1 MIKEKLINWICNDY
15 ITNIKHNNWEE
26 EDWYYLIEKAFNL
39 NNMSLEELKN
49 FKKEL
54 TEQIETPRKGCLLLD
69 ATLMRS
75 ETKRK
80 EKNDSR
86 KTG

>member
-1 MIKEKLINWICNDY
+1 LVVLVLFVDNYFKKNKNISCNLSIFAYLITYMTKEKLINWICNDY
-15 ITNIKHNNWEE
+15 ITNIKYNNWEE

-54 TEQIETPRKGCLLLD
+54 TE
-69 ATLMRS
+69 
-75 ETKRK
+75 
-80 EKNDSR
+80 
-86 KTG
+86 

>member
-1 MIKEKLINWICNDY
+1 MTKEKLINWICNDY
-15 ITNIKHNNWEE
+15 ITNIKYNNWEE

-54 TEQIETPRKGCLLLD
+54 TEQTETPSGVRC
-69 ATLMRS
+69 
-75 ETKRK
+75 
-80 EKNDSR
+80 
-86 KTG
+86 

>member
-1 MIKEKLINWICNDY
+1 MTKEKLINWICNDY
-15 ITNIKHNNWEE
+15 ITNIKYNNWEE

-54 TEQIETPRKGCLLLD
+54 TE
-69 ATLMRS
+69 
-75 ETKRK
+75 
-80 EKNDSR
+80 
-86 KTG
+86 

>member
-1 MIKEKLINWICNDY
+1 L
-15 ITNIKHNNWEE
+15 EE

-54 TEQIETPRKGCLLLD
+54 TE
-69 ATLMRS
+69 
-75 ETKRK
+75 
-80 EKNDSR
+80 
-86 KTG
+86 

>member
-54 TEQIETPRKGCLLLD
+54 TE
-69 ATLMRS
+69 
-75 ETKRK
+75 
-80 EKNDSR
+80 
-86 KTG
+86 